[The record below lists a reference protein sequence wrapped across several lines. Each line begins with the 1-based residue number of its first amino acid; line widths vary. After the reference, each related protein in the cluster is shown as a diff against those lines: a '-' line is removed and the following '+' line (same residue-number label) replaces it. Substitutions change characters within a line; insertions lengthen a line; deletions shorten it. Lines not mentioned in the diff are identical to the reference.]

1 LTKSKMR
8 SRRLAWLPLLIVPLL
23 SGAAPATRPTA
34 PDSSALR
41 KAAAGVREVFG
52 KDLAGART
60 PEARVALANKLLA
73 AADQTQDDPA
83 ARYLLLTRVA
93 DLASSAG
100 DVGIGLKAVD
110 RIESQWA
117 VDGVRMRTEVLLKA
131 AALMRRPEERLEWAR
146 NAQAVADQAAAADEY
161 TLARQLNARATAVIE
176 PVRNEALTKRL
187 SAQLAL
193 FDELANSY
201 TSLSPA
207 LAKLRTDPNDP
218 AANLALGKFQAFTK
232 GDWQSGLPRIAVGS
246 DPNLKDPAIR
256 DQAAASN
263 PEDRVALADAWWD
276 LADQQTGP
284 ARRNLRLRAAG
295 WYQLAAANLSGLE
308 KINAERRLA
317 EATADGSTP
326 PPVVPGDAMHGV
338 AVENETDAREAG
350 QVIADVQRHYPDSV
364 RDVRQFDLLRYH
376 DVADF
381 RTGAAQKEI
390 PGSYSKTPRETGGG
404 GIQFC
409 CIYENWEPGKYLVVY
424 RIQTDR
430 HIDDGTY
437 CFLDV
442 CVKGGTIASNKPRP
456 DELEPG
462 KWACIPIPVE
472 LDSEKELEYRLWPQ
486 DHLIALDRVYIFRLH

>member
-1 LTKSKMR
+1 MR
-8 SRRLAWLPLLIVPLL
+8 SRRLGWLPLLILPLL
-23 SGAAPATRPTA
+23 SGAAPATRPAA

-52 KDLAGART
+52 KELAGAKT
-60 PEARVALANKLLA
+60 PEARVALAAKLLA

-83 ARYLLLTRVA
+83 ARYLLLTRAA

-100 DVGIGLKAVD
+100 GIAIGLKAVD

-131 AALMRRPEERLEWAR
+131 VSLMRRPEERLEWAR
-146 NAQAVADQAAAADEY
+146 NARTVADQAAAADEY
-161 TLARQLNARATAVIE
+161 ALARQLNGRATAVIE
-176 PVRNEALTKRL
+176 PIRNEALTR
-187 SAQLAL
+187 QLHTQLTL
-193 FDELANSY
+193 FDELANAY
-201 TSLSPA
+201 ASLSPE
-207 LAKLRTDPNDP
+207 LTRLRTDPNEP
-218 AANLALGKFQAFTK
+218 AANLAVGKFQAFMK
-232 GDWQSGLPRIAVGS
+232 GDWQAGLPRIAAGS
-246 DPNLKDPAIR
+246 DAKLKELAIR

-263 PEDRVALADAWWD
+263 PEDRAALADAWWD

-284 ARRNLRLRAAG
+284 ARRNLHLRAAG

-308 KINAERRLA
+308 KINADRRLA

-326 PPVVPGDAMHGV
+326 PPVIPGEPTAGV
-338 AVENETDAREAG
+338 AVENQTDAKEAG
-350 QVIADVQRHYPDSV
+350 QVIAEVERHYPDSV
-364 RDVRQFDLLRYH
+364 RDVRQFDLVRYH
-376 DVADF
+376 DAADF
-381 RTGAAQKEI
+381 RTSAAQKEI
-390 PGSYSKTPRETGGG
+390 PGSYSKTPKEAGGG

-409 CIYENWEPGKYLVVY
+409 CIYENWEAGKYLVVY

-442 CVKGGTIASNKPRP
+442 CVKGVTIDSAKPRP
-456 DELEPG
+456 DELAPG
-462 KWACIPIPVE
+462 KWACVPIPVA